1 MNKLLAASVFAL
13 IATPVI
19 AGDSFSHKHLNLDLP
34 AGWSAHPAAAADAPH
49 LGTLKSA
56 NIPGTSITL
65 DCYRGKLHS
74 QASTRIRALKTV
86 AAAYPA
92 GQEQLAKEKKI
103 KTRGGKGSWE
113 TWKGFVNIGN
123 NQMVTLVSPMASIKT
138 PDCWLVMVGYTA
150 EANAGKLETDFL
162 SILNSAR

>member
-1 MNKLLAASVFAL
+1 MKIFVAASILMLVA
-13 IATPVI
+13 APVT
-19 AGDSFSHKHLNLDLP
+19 AGDSFSHKHLQLDLP
-34 AGWSAHPAAAADAPH
+34 AGWSAQPASEADAPH
-49 LGTLKSA
+49 LGSLKSA

-65 DCYRGKLHS
+65 DCYRGKLHT

-92 GQEQLAKEKKI
+92 GQEQLKNKKKI

-113 TWKGFVNIGN
+113 SWKGFVNIGN

-138 PDCWLVMVGYTA
+138 PDCWLVMVGYTP
-150 EANAGKLETDFL
+150 EAHADKLEQDFL
-162 SILNSAR
+162 TILKSAR